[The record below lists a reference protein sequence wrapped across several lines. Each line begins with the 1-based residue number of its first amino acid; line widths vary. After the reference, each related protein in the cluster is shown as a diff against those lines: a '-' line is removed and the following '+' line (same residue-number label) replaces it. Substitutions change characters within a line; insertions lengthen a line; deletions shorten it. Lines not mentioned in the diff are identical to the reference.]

1 MLWIVATPIGN
12 LDDLTLRALKVLK
25 EVDVVLAE
33 DTRHTR
39 KLLTHHGV
47 STPLRSLHAHTSDAK
62 IAALVESLRE
72 GTRFALVSDA
82 GTPVVSD
89 PGMRLCAAARDAG
102 LKVTVAP
109 GPSAVLAALCVAG
122 LHADRFRFWGFLPR
136 TTGKRAAV
144 LDAIAADGFA
154 HVLFEAPSRTGTL
167 LAELAT
173 RLGDRR
179 VAVCRELT
187 KLHEEAARGTAA
199 ELATRFAEGVRGEV
213 TVVIE
218 ASDDVEVRRED
229 IDEASFIAERVAA
242 GDKPK
247 VIAKA
252 LAGALGL
259 TTAEAYERVVA
270 QRR

>member
-1 MLWIVATPIGN
+1 MATPIGN
-12 LDDLTLRALKVLK
+12 LDDLTLRALKVLQ

-47 STPLRSLHAHTSDAK
+47 STPLRSLHAHTSEAK
-62 IAALVESLRE
+62 IAGLVEALRE
-72 GTRFALVSDA
+72 GARFALVSDA

-89 PGMRLCAAARDAG
+89 PGMRLAAAARDAG
-102 LKVTVAP
+102 VRVTVAP

-136 TTGKRAAV
+136 TSGKRAAV

-173 RLGDRR
+173 RLGARR

-187 KLHEEAARGTAA
+187 KVHEEAARGTAA
-199 ELATRFAEGVRGEV
+199 ELAERFAEGARGEV
-213 TVVIE
+213 TIVVE
-218 ASDDVEVRRED
+218 ASDDVEVHREEV
-229 IDEASFIAERVAA
+229 DEQSFVANRVAA
-242 GDKPK
+242 GEKPK
-247 VIAKA
+247 AIAKA
-252 LAGALGL
+252 LAAALGI

-270 QRR
+270 LRR